1 MTTTRQL
8 LYGLA
13 LIAVLCLLIWMQQQ
27 RITAAEA
34 RADLASEH
42 LQTAN
47 QRNARQADTITRLT
61 GEVAAQRLDQ
71 QALQQTLSDL
81 RQAQAT
87 DQLKKKERRRE
98 DPTHATW
105 AAQPLP
111 DAARRL
117 HQRPAI
123 TGADGYRQWL
133 SGRDPLHAGP
143 GGADR

>member
-1 MTTTRQL
+1 MTTARQL
-8 LYGLA
+8 AYGLA
-13 LIAVLCLLIWMQQQ
+13 LVAALCLLIWTQQQ
-27 RITAAEA
+27 RIDTAQAQ
-34 RADLASEH
+34 ADLATER
-42 LQTAN
+42 LTTAQERNAN
-47 QRNARQADTITRLT
+47 QAATITRLT

-71 QALQQTLSDL
+71 LALQQALSDL
-81 RQAQAT
+81 RQAKAT

-123 TGADGYRQWL
+123 TGAAGYHQWL
-133 SGRDPLHAGP
+133 SGRDALHAGSGSP
-143 GGADR
+143 VQ

>member
-1 MTTTRQL
+1 MTIARQL

-13 LIAVLCLLIWMQQQ
+13 LAGALCLLIWVQQQ
-27 RITAAEA
+27 RIEAAQT
-34 RADLASEH
+34 RADLASER
-42 LQTAN
+42 LQTAQ
-47 QRNARQADTITRLT
+47 QRNARQAATISRLA
-61 GEVAAQRLDQ
+61 GEVATQRLDQ
-71 QALQQTLSDL
+71 QALQQTIADL
-81 RQAQAT
+81 HQAHAT

-123 TGADGYRQWL
+123 TGAAGYRQWL
-133 SGRDPLHAGP
+133 SGRDALHAGP
-143 GGADR
+143 GGADQ

>member
-1 MTTTRQL
+1 MTTARQL

-13 LIAVLCLLIWMQQQ
+13 LVAALCLLIWIQQQ
-27 RITAAEA
+27 RIDTAQAQ
-34 RADLASEH
+34 ADLASER
-42 LQTAN
+42 LQAAQ
-47 QRNARQADTITRLT
+47 QRNARQAATITRLT

-71 QALQQTLSDL
+71 LALQLTLSEMH
-81 RQAQAT
+81 QAYAT

-123 TGADGYRQWL
+123 TGAAGYRQWL
-133 SGRDPLHAGP
+133 SSRDALHAEP
-143 GGADR
+143 GSAGQ

>member
-1 MTTTRQL
+1 MTSWKVWLGVAGLVVSL
-8 LYGLA
+8 LVA
-13 LIAVLCLLIWMQQQ
+13 LNIQAQHID
-27 RITAAEA
+27 AANA
-34 RADLASEH
+34 RADLAAER
-42 LQTAN
+42 LQTAQ
-47 QRNARQADTITRLT
+47 QRNANQAATITRLT

-71 QALQQTLSDL
+71 LALQQTLSDL

-98 DPTHATW
+98 DPTHETW

-123 TGADGYRQWL
+123 TGAAGYRQWL
-133 SGRDPLHAGP
+133 SGRDALHAGAS
-143 GGADR
+143 GTGE

>member
-1 MTTTRQL
+1 MTTARQL

-13 LIAVLCLLIWMQQQ
+13 MVAALCLLIWMQQQ
-27 RITAAEA
+27 RIDTAQAQ
-34 RADLASEH
+34 ADLATER
-42 LQTAN
+42 LQAAQ
-47 QRNARQADTITRLT
+47 QRNVRQAATINRLS
-61 GEVAAQRLDQ
+61 GEVASQRLDQ
-71 QALQQTLSDL
+71 LALLQTLSDL
-81 RQAQAT
+81 RQAHAI

-123 TGADGYRQWL
+123 TGAAGYRQWL
-133 SGRDPLHAGP
+133 SGRDALHAGS
-143 GGADR
+143 GGAGQ

>member
-1 MTTTRQL
+1 MTSWKVWLGVAGLVVAL
-8 LYGLA
+8 LVA
-13 LIAVLCLLIWMQQQ
+13 SNIQAQ
-27 RITAAEA
+27 RIDAANA
-34 RADLASEH
+34 RTDLATER
-42 LQTAN
+42 LKTAK
-47 QRNARQADTITRLT
+47 QRNANQAATITRLS
-61 GEVAAQRLDQ
+61 GEVATQRLDQ
-71 QALQQTLSDL
+71 LSLQQTLSDL
-81 RQAQAT
+81 RQAHAT

-133 SGRDPLHAGP
+133 SSRDALHAGP
-143 GGADR
+143 GGAGQ

>member
-1 MTTTRQL
+1 MTIARQL

-13 LIAVLCLLIWMQQQ
+13 LVAALCLLIWFQQQ
-27 RITAAEA
+27 RIDTAQAQ
-34 RADLASEH
+34 ADLATDR
-42 LQTAN
+42 LQTAQ
-47 QRNARQADTITRLT
+47 QRNANQAATIISLT
-61 GEVAAQRLDQ
+61 GQVAAQRLDQ
-71 QALQQTLSDL
+71 LALQQTLGDM

-87 DQLKKKERRRE
+87 DQLKKKERRRD

-123 TGADGYRQWL
+123 TGAGGYRQWL
-133 SGRDPLHAGP
+133 SGRDALHAGP
-143 GGADR
+143 GGAGQ

>member
-1 MTTTRQL
+1 MTSWKAWLGVAGLVVAL
-8 LYGLA
+8 LVA
-13 LIAVLCLLIWMQQQ
+13 LNIQAQWID
-27 RITAAEA
+27 AANA
-34 RADLASEH
+34 RADLAADR
-42 LQTAN
+42 LQTAK
-47 QRNARQADTITRLT
+47 QRNANQAATITRLT
-61 GEVAAQRLDQ
+61 GEVATQRLDQ
-71 QALQQTLSDL
+71 LALQQTLSDM

-105 AAQPLP
+105 AAQPMP

-133 SGRDPLHAGP
+133 SGRDALHAGP
-143 GGADR
+143 GGAGQ

>member
-13 LIAVLCLLIWMQQQ
+13 LVAALCLLIWTQQQ
-27 RITAAEA
+27 RITTAEA
-34 RADLASEH
+34 QAEAAGERLE
-42 LQTAN
+42 TAN
-47 QRNARQADTITRLT
+47 QRNTRQAATITRLT
-61 GEVAAQRLDQ
+61 GEVATQRLDQ
-71 QALQQTLSDL
+71 LALQQTLSET
-81 RQAQAT
+81 RQAYAT

-111 DAARRL
+111 AAARRL
-117 HQRPAI
+117 HRRPAI

-133 SGRDPLHAGP
+133 SGRDALHAQP
-143 GGADR
+143 GGTGQ